1 MGMLETHKTDYEQAL
16 RDFYLGLAMQ
26 ALIPMVD
33 SEDAGKKMPFAAM
46 SIVNG
51 IMEARKQ

>member
-1 MGMLETHKTDYEQAL
+1 MSMLETYKTDYEQAL

-33 SEDAGKKMPFAAM
+33 SEEAGKKMPYAAL

-51 IMEARKQ
+51 IMEARRQ